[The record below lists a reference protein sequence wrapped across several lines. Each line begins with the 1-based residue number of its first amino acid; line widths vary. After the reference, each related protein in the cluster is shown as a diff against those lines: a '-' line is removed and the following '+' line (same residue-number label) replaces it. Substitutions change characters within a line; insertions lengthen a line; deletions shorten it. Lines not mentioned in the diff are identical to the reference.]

1 MNIESVRE
9 YCLSLPLVT
18 EDFPFDETTLAFRI
32 MGKIFAC
39 LDLERPEWVTMKC
52 NADYALEL
60 REVHPEIEG
69 AWHWNKKYWN
79 QVNLYGTLED
89 DFIQAL
95 IRHSY
100 SEVVK
105 KLKKQERMEPT
116 EIVVDKDSQKEE
128 DALEEENDSQKKNP
142 EDNGIDIEG
151 QPAEDTDT
159 GIYFDDSNAPESEA
173 DDEYIELDGF

>member
-9 YCLSLPLVT
+9 YCLSLPLVA
-18 EDFPFDETTLAFRI
+18 EAFPFDEQTLVFRI
-32 MGKIFAC
+32 LGKIFAC
-39 LDLERPEWVTMKC
+39 VDLERPEWVTMKC

-100 SEVVK
+100 SEVV
-105 KLKKQERMEPT
+105 
-116 EIVVDKDSQKEE
+116 
-128 DALEEENDSQKKNP
+128 
-142 EDNGIDIEG
+142 
-151 QPAEDTDT
+151 
-159 GIYFDDSNAPESEA
+159 
-173 DDEYIELDGF
+173 

>member
-1 MNIESVRE
+1 MSQKNANDAAKLRIRKESDFNITEFYRLSFVFLGDKSSGFIRNHYLCRKKIMNIESIRE

-18 EDFPFDETTLAFRI
+18 EDFPFDETTLVFRI

-60 REVHPEIEG
+60 REVHPEVEG

-79 QVNLYGTLED
+79 QVNLYGGLED
-89 DFIQAL
+89 DFIQGL
-95 IRHSY
+95 LRHSY

-105 KLKKQERMEPT
+105 KLKKQERMEHP
-116 EIVVDKDSQKEE
+116 EMMEVKE
-128 DALEEENDSQKKNP
+128 
-142 EDNGIDIEG
+142 
-151 QPAEDTDT
+151 
-159 GIYFDDSNAPESEA
+159 
-173 DDEYIELDGF
+173 

>member
-1 MNIESVRE
+1 MSQKNANDAAKLRIRKESDFNITEFYQIRFVFYEITLAVSSEIIIFAKKKKIMNIESVRE

-18 EDFPFDETTLAFRI
+18 EDFPFDETTLVFRI

-79 QVNLYGTLED
+79 QVNLYGGLED
-89 DFIQAL
+89 DFIQRL
-95 IRHSY
+95 LRHSY

-105 KLKKQERMEPT
+105 KLKKQERMEHP
-116 EIVVDKDSQKEE
+116 EMMEVKE
-128 DALEEENDSQKKNP
+128 
-142 EDNGIDIEG
+142 
-151 QPAEDTDT
+151 
-159 GIYFDDSNAPESEA
+159 
-173 DDEYIELDGF
+173 